1 MINFNSDLI
10 PKQTSIFGNK
20 NRAFNYGDG
29 VFETLKVY
37 NSKIVFFE
45 EHYFRLMASMRI
57 LRMEIPQNFTLEYVE
72 NEILKTVKSNE
83 LLDFARIRMT
93 VFRNE
98 GGLYTPL
105 TNNVSYVIEVE
116 KLNDKTQDH
125 YEVELF
131 KDFYVNSSFLSTLKT
146 TNKILNVVA
155 SIFASEN
162 DYDSCL
168 LINEKK
174 NLVEASHGNIFL
186 IFGNELVTPPIADG
200 CIKGIVRNK
209 IIELLKKKLNF
220 TVVERTI
227 SPFELQKADELFIT
241 NSIIDIQQVNKYRKK
256 IFETVITSEIREILK
271 ESYS

>member
-1 MINFNSDLI
+1 M
-10 PKQTSIFGNK
+10 
-20 NRAFNYGDG
+20 
-29 VFETLKVY
+29 
-37 NSKIVFFE
+37 
-45 EHYFRLMASMRI
+45 
-57 LRMEIPQNFTLEYVE
+57 
-72 NEILKTVKSNE
+72 
-83 LLDFARIRMT
+83 
-93 VFRNE
+93 
-98 GGLYTPL
+98 
-105 TNNVSYVIEVE
+105 
-116 KLNDKTQDH
+116 
-125 YEVELF
+125 
-131 KDFYVNSSFLSTLKT
+131 
-146 TNKILNVVA
+146 NVVA

-174 NLVEASHGNIFL
+174 NLVEASYGNIFL

>member
-1 MINFNSDLI
+1 MINFNSNLI
-10 PKQTSIFGNK
+10 PKDTSIFGNK
-20 NRAFNYGDG
+20 NRAFSYGDG

-57 LRMEIPQNFTLEYVE
+57 LRMEIPENFTLEYVE

-93 VFRNE
+93 VFRND

-116 KLNDKTQDH
+116 KLNDKTQDY

-146 TNKILNVVA
+146 TNRILNVVA

-162 DYDSCL
+162 DYHSCL

-174 NLVEASHGNIFL
+174 NLVEASQGNIFL
-186 IFGNELVTPPIADG
+186 VFGNELVTPPITDG

>member
-57 LRMEIPQNFTLEYVE
+57 LRMEIPENFTLEYVE

-93 VFRNE
+93 VFRND

-116 KLNDKTQDH
+116 KLNDKTQDY

-162 DYDSCL
+162 DYHSCL

-174 NLVEASHGNIFL
+174 NLVEASQGNIFL
-186 IFGNELVTPPIADG
+186 IFGNELVTPPTTDG

-256 IFETVITSEIREILK
+256 IFETVITSEIREIVK